1 MKKYITTPIY
11 YINTKPHLG
20 HAYTTIAADVL
31 ARHYRQKGDEVF
43 FLTGTDEHG
52 AKIAEAAKS
61 AGQQPKI
68 FADQISKLYEDL
80 SGILNFSN
88 DAFIRTTDPRHEK
101 IVQEFLQKLYD
112 KELIYEKEYTG
123 LYCVGCEKF
132 LTDKD
137 LVEGKC
143 PDHKTVP
150 QSQSEKNWFF
160 KLSQFESQI
169 KNLIESD
176 EIKVLPQTRKNEIL
190 SKVDQGLEDISIS
203 RAGVEWGIP
212 IPWDEKQTVYVWVD
226 ALINYWSAPIIEQG
240 KKLKVKSEKY
250 ESDSELNTTD
260 DKQLTTDDCFWPPD
274 LHLVGRDIMWFHAV
288 IWPAILL
295 AAEEKLPK
303 EIFVQGYFTVDG
315 QKMSK
320 TIGNVIDPV
329 ELVDKFGADSV
340 RYYVLR
346 DFPYGE
352 DGDVS
357 LARLKERHNNDLA
370 AGLGNLVQRVLS
382 MVKRYGVEPSV
393 VGRQS
398 SVDSAEDDKR
408 QTTND
413 KQIEDLTENLKFQ
426 EALIEIWKEIAKV
439 NKEIA
444 EVEPWNLEKQG
455 KKKELDQFL
464 QKCYAR
470 VLEIS
475 DLVAPYLPETAE
487 NIKLQAKSLDLKPI
501 FEKKL

>member
-11 YINTKPHLG
+11 YINAKPHLG
-20 HAYTTIAADVL
+20 HAYTSIAADVL
-31 ARHYRQKGDEVF
+31 ARYYRQRGDEVF

-52 AKIAEAAKS
+52 AKIAEAAKN
-61 AGQQPKI
+61 AGQEPRV
-68 FADQISKLYEDL
+68 FADKQAKLFEDL
-80 SGILNFSN
+80 SETLNFSN

-101 IVQEFLQKLYD
+101 IVQEFLQELYD
-112 KELIYEKEYTG
+112 KGFIFEKEYEG
-123 LYCVGCEKF
+123 LYCIGCEKF
-132 LTDKD
+132 LTERD
-137 LVEGKC
+137 LVDGKC

-150 QSQSEKNWFF
+150 QQQSEKNWFF

-169 KNLIESD
+169 KKMIESD

-190 SKVDQGLEDISIS
+190 GKIDQGLEDISIS

-212 IPWDEKQTVYVWVD
+212 VPWDKKQTIYVWVD
-226 ALINYWSAPIIEQG
+226 ALINYWSAPIIYQSG
-240 KKLKVKSEKY
+240 KHKN
-250 ESDSELNTTD
+250 ESIPSSAGHESRITNHDL
-260 DKQLTTDDCFWPPD
+260 WPPD
-274 LHLVGRDIMWFHAV
+274 LHLVGRDILWFHAV
-288 IWPAILL
+288 IWPAMLL
-295 AAEEKLPK
+295 AVGESLPK

-329 ELVDKFGADSV
+329 ELAQKYGADSV

-357 LARLKERHNNDLA
+357 LERLKERHNNDLA
-370 AGLGNLVQRVLS
+370 AGLGNVVQRVLS
-382 MVKRYGVEPSV
+382 MIKRYNVAVKSEKLKVKSDAGKI
-393 VGRQS
+393 G
-398 SVDSAEDDKR
+398 K
-408 QTTND
+408 
-413 KQIEDLTENLKFQ
+413 LTEELKFQ
-426 EALIEIWKEIAKV
+426 EALVEIWKEIATV

-444 EVEPWNLEKQG
+444 EIEPWKLEKQG
-455 KKKELDQFL
+455 KKKELDEFL

-470 VLEIS
+470 VLEIA

-487 NIKLQAKSLDLKPI
+487 QIKSQAKLLDLKPI
-501 FEKKL
+501 FERVS